1 MANRQSQIVHGAL
14 ATLATQPPKIYAAA
28 RAALLAASLVLMLA
42 AAAACGE
49 ANDQSV
55 QGLAAT
61 AVASPTTAAA
71 AGTQQS
77 TTTASTPASTPAL
90 PTYTPVPPTVALTS
104 DGHTWYTSAANN
116 AQYYY
121 CDLDDGWKTLSQSN
135 LRKYDSEAALKDAFG
150 RSRTK
155 HPDSKC

>member
-1 MANRQSQIVHGAL
+1 MANRQSQRAHGAFS
-14 ATLATQPPKIYAAA
+14 TLPKQLPKVGAAA
-28 RAALLAASLVLMLA
+28 RATVLALALILALA
-42 AAAACGE
+42 AATACGE
-49 ANDQSV
+49 ANEQSV

-61 AVASPTTAAA
+61 AVVSPTAAA
-71 AGTQQS
+71 AESTQQS
-77 TTTASTPASTPAL
+77 ATTASTPSS
-90 PTYTPVPPTVALTS
+90 PTNTPVPPTVALTS

-121 CDLDDGWKTLSQSN
+121 CDLDDGWQTLSQSN
-135 LRKYDSEAALKDAFG
+135 LRKYDSEAALRDAFG

>member
-1 MANRQSQIVHGAL
+1 MANRQSQIAQGTFG
-14 ATLATQPPKIYAAA
+14 TLATWLPNIYAAA
-28 RAALLAASLVLMLA
+28 RATVLALALVLMLA

-61 AVASPTTAAA
+61 AVVSPTAAA
-71 AGTQQS
+71 AASTQQS
-77 TTTASTPASTPAL
+77 ATTASTPAS
-90 PTYTPVPPTVALTS
+90 PTNTPVPPTVALTS

-121 CDLDDGWKTLSQSN
+121 CDLDDGWQTLSQSN